1 MIDEFNF
8 YLQQNLRILFLTLFP
23 IIFTEIGTFPWPW
36 EKKGKPSALDEYGL
50 GLVFYFKLVRS
61 LAIIFALISA
71 ITVPSMAIFISAKV
85 LNTSD
90 QYYEVVTQSERLLGS
105 KVSTVVRYVI

>member
-1 MIDEFNF
+1 MIVYYCTSTFPLTQYF
-8 YLQQNLRILFLTLFP
+8 QLFLS
-23 IIFTEIGTFPWPW
+23 TEIGTFPWPW

-105 KVSTVVRYVI
+105 KVSIIVRYNS